1 MNGFP
6 ETYSV
11 DPESTGQR
19 PHDQIDNLIDEHEG
33 SSLFN
38 LLSFLTELAPGYSPL
53 ERMGEKETFLQK
65 AGEVP
70 TFLMGLGL
78 AFSPGGKVRQ
88 AATKL
93 GTKKVLKELGEEIVD
108 PLYHNT
114 SLTNLVE
121 ILKEGNLKG
130 APALGRK
137 HLPSKE
143 GSGISFTRNP
153 RLGTGEAK
161 GTPGERLFQTK
172 YGQAQIMVS
181 KEGIE
186 NLGKITKHGPKEL
199 SQEVLFSPL
208 KSETKRIQRLPK
220 IPTEKFEGIHISE
233 FMVEAQLPGREYDK
247 ATIQYITELMREA
260 HKRKVPIILGPEA
273 TETFHNLNMEKKL
286 PKAWLG
292 RLVVDSDQIFF
303 HGGPTK
309 LKELKEGVLFS
320 VSGAQEREHGA
331 RIADW
336 GKDVLGKPAARR
348 RKVKPIGGIAES
360 YAEERSWRT
369 SDGGAITAL
378 KLKPGVKLATYD
390 EFEKVIKEIGMLD
403 DYMSTTLS
411 SAEWVSDTPLAI
423 KALKDRGYH
432 GVTDLPDF
440 GFRGDFDEITS
451 TMVFNAK
458 ESMEILP
465 YSSKLPGS

>member
-1 MNGFP
+1 
-6 ETYSV
+6 
-11 DPESTGQR
+11 
-19 PHDQIDNLIDEHEG
+19 
-33 SSLFN
+33 
-38 LLSFLTELAPGYSPL
+38 
-53 ERMGEKETFLQK
+53 
-65 AGEVP
+65 
-70 TFLMGLGL
+70 MGLGL
-78 AFSPGGKVRQ
+78 LASPQGVRKT
-88 AATKL
+88 ATKL
-93 GTKKVLKELGEEIVD
+93 GAKRVLQEFGEEVAD
-108 PLYHNT
+108 PLYHNAP
-114 SLTNLVE
+114 LKNLVD

-130 APALGRK
+130 
-137 HLPSKE
+137 HPSFHKQKE
-143 GSGISFTRNP
+143 RSVISFTRNP

-161 GTPGERLFQTK
+161 GTATGKHFQTK
-172 YGQAQIMVS
+172 YGPAQIIVS
-181 KEGIE
+181 KEEIK
-186 NLGKITKHGPKEL
+186 NLGKIEPSYLKTKKL
-199 SQEVLFSPL
+199 SEEVLFTPL
-208 KSETKRIQRLPK
+208 EKRVAK
-220 IPTEKFEGIHISE
+220 VPTEKFEGIHIDN
-233 FMVEAQLPGREYDK
+233 FIGPGGDPRFEMLDK
-247 ATIQYITELMREA
+247 EKVQYITELMREA

-273 TETFHNLNMEKKL
+273 TATFHNLNMEKKL

-411 SAEWVSDTPLAI
+411 SAEWVSGTPLAI

-465 YSSKLPGS
+465 YSSKLPGP

>member
-53 ERMGEKETFLQK
+53 ERMGEKETWLQK

-78 AFSPGGKVRQ
+78 LASPQGVRKT
-88 AATKL
+88 ATKL
-93 GTKKVLKELGEEIVD
+93 GAKRVLQEFGEEVAD
-108 PLYHNT
+108 PLYHNAP
-114 SLTNLVE
+114 LKNLVD

-130 APALGRK
+130 
-137 HLPSKE
+137 HPSFHKQKE
-143 GSGISFTRNP
+143 RSVISFTRNP

-161 GTPGERLFQTK
+161 GTATGKHFQTN
-172 YGQAQIMVS
+172 YGPAQIIVS
-181 KEGIE
+181 KEEIK
-186 NLGKITKHGPKEL
+186 NLGKIEPSYLKTKKL
-199 SQEVLFSPL
+199 SEEVLFTPL
-208 KSETKRIQRLPK
+208 EKRVAK
-220 IPTEKFEGIHISE
+220 VPTEKFEGIHIDN
-233 FMVEAQLPGREYDK
+233 FIGPGGDPRFEMLDK
-247 ATIQYITELMREA
+247 EKVQYITELMREA

-273 TETFHNLNMEKKL
+273 TATFHNLNMEKKL

-411 SAEWVSDTPLAI
+411 SAEWVSGTPLAI

>member
-19 PHDQIDNLIDEHEG
+19 PHDQIDNLISEHED

-53 ERMGEKETFLQK
+53 ERMGEKETWLQK

-78 AFSPGGKVRQ
+78 LASPGGKVRKT
-88 AATKL
+88 ATKL
-93 GTKKVLKELGEEIVD
+93 GTRRVLQEFGEEVAD

-114 SLTNLVE
+114 SLTNLVD
-121 ILKEGNLKG
+121 ILKEGHLKG

-247 ATIQYITELMREA
+247 ATVQYITELMREA
-260 HKRKVPIILGPEA
+260 HKRKVPIILGPKA
-273 TETFHNLNMEKKL
+273 TETFEFLGMDNKL

-292 RLVVDSDQIFF
+292 RLVKNSGESKEFLPLFESGPRTRKAIEILDKKKSLGVEKKTGKKFWGIIVDPLDGEIEYAIPYSKASAVGF
-303 HGGPTK
+303 HHYNYMPGDLAEQVTTGEKVFLFLDEK
-309 LKELKEGVLFS
+309 LKGKKRPLAFVRDAASWGY
-320 VSGAQEREHGA
+320 ER
-331 RIADW
+331 R
-336 GKDVLGKPAARR
+336 
-348 RKVKPIGGIAES
+348 GGISGELPS
-360 YAEERSWRT
+360 L
-369 SDGGAITAL
+369 AL
-378 KLKPGVKLATYD
+378 SPNTRLSQR
-390 EFEKVIKEIGMLD
+390 ILD
-403 DYMSTTLS
+403 RIY
-411 SAEWVSDTPLAI
+411 EQI
-423 KALKDRGYH
+423 
-432 GVTDLPDF
+432 
-440 GFRGDFDEITS
+440 
-451 TMVFNAK
+451 
-458 ESMEILP
+458 EILP
-465 YSSKLPGS
+465 SSKSKLPGP

>member
-1 MNGFP
+1 LNGFP

-78 AFSPGGKVRQ
+78 LASPGGKVRKT
-88 AATKL
+88 ATKL
-93 GTKKVLKELGEEIVD
+93 GSRRALKEFGEEVAD

-114 SLTNLVE
+114 SLTNLVD
-121 ILKEGNLKG
+121 ILKEGHLKG

-186 NLGKITKHGPKEL
+186 NLGKITKHGPKEF

-208 KSETKRIQRLPK
+208 KSETKRVQRLPK
-220 IPTEKFEGIHISE
+220 ISTEKFEGIHISE

-273 TETFHNLNMEKKL
+273 TETFYKLGMDKKL
-286 PKAWLG
+286 PKTWQG
-292 RLVVDSDQIFF
+292 RLVTDRTVSVGRTQLTE
-303 HGGPTK
+303 PTK
-309 LKELKEGVLFS
+309 MSVGATPSNLRQKLEILDRSQNLGINKKTGKRFWGIVVDPLDGKIEYTIPYSKAYTSEFIHHEYMPGHLSEQIEEGSKILMYFHKGLES
-320 VSGAQEREHGA
+320 SSASSYLTRLRYIPPRTNRSAAYYYKSIGKQLIPWEAHGA
-331 RIADW
+331 VQMDQ
-336 GKDVLGKPAARR
+336 
-348 RKVKPIGGIAES
+348 
-360 YAEERSWRT
+360 
-369 SDGGAITAL
+369 
-378 KLKPGVKLATYD
+378 KLYD
-390 EFEKVIKEIGMLD
+390 KIYEQI
-403 DYMSTTLS
+403 
-411 SAEWVSDTPLAI
+411 
-423 KALKDRGYH
+423 
-432 GVTDLPDF
+432 
-440 GFRGDFDEITS
+440 
-451 TMVFNAK
+451 
-458 ESMEILP
+458 EILP
-465 YSSKLPGS
+465 SSKPKLPGP

>member
-1 MNGFP
+1 MNGDFP
-6 ETYSV
+6 ITYSV
-11 DPESTGQR
+11 DPESTGQK
-19 PHDQIDNLIDEHEG
+19 PHDQIDNLID
-33 SSLFN
+33 SFSLSN
-38 LLSFLTELAPGYSPL
+38 LLSFLIEPAPGINPW
-53 ERMGEKETFLQK
+53 ERMKEEETIMRK
-65 AGEVP
+65 IGHAPE
-70 TFLMGLGL
+70 FLMGLGL
-78 AFSPGGKVRQ
+78 LASSGGKVRKT
-88 AATKL
+88 ATKL
-93 GTKKVLKELGEEIVD
+93 GSRRVLKEFGEEVAD

-114 SLTNLVE
+114 SLTNLVD
-121 ILKEGNLKG
+121 ILKEGHLKG
-130 APALGRK
+130 APTLGRTHYPTGK
-137 HLPSKE
+137 G

-186 NLGKITKHGPKEL
+186 NLGKITKHGPKEF

-208 KSETKRIQRLPK
+208 KSETKRVQRLPK
-220 IPTEKFEGIHISE
+220 ISTEKFEGIHISE
-233 FMVEAQLPGREYDK
+233 FMGETQLSGREYDK
-247 ATIQYITELMREA
+247 EIVSYITELMKNA

-411 SAEWVSDTPLAI
+411 SAEWVSGTPLAI